1 MQVIEFDKGKCIECY
16 ACVRVCPVKAIAV
29 PINEN
34 YPHILHNRC
43 VGCGDCLPVC
53 SPNALSFKNSIDRVK
68 GLLASGEKVAAI
80 LAPSIAGEFTDI
92 TDYRKFVSMIR
103 ELGFQYVNEVSF
115 GADLV
120 AHEYKELLEN
130 FKGKYYITSLCPTL
144 TAYVCYFYP
153 ELTVNLAP
161 IVTPM
166 IATARVV
173 KQKYGPEVRVVYI
186 GPCISAKYEPVL
198 LEEENPIDEI
208 LTFIELRKMF
218 KEAGITEQTLEYSEF
233 DSPIGH
239 LGSLFPISNG
249 LLQAVGLDENLL
261 TGTIT
266 TIEGKDNFIDSVRQF
281 HDYTELIRRHFNI
294 FYCHGCLMGP
304 GTSPGGE
311 KYLRRSLAVEYANK
325 RLKEFDSQSWQENI
339 EKYKTITLSR
349 SFNPDDQRL
358 QSPPKE
364 KIDEVLRVIGRVDAD
379 KLMGCG
385 ACGFS
390 SCYEFATAVASG
402 LAKPEM
408 CITYNLRN
416 QNEYIKT
423 LKATNEKLA
432 KTEIALKESE
442 KIARREQMLAREANE
457 IVNIM
462 LQKLPSGVVIVD
474 ENLKIIQANKTFIE
488 TLGEDARLIDEVIP
502 GLVGA
507 DLKTLLPYH
516 FYNMFSYVLKNAED
530 ITNRDVNFNDNI
542 LNVSIFTIRPNKIVG
557 AVVRDLKMPE
567 VRREQIINRI
577 NEAITENLEMVQ
589 KIGFLLGEGA
599 SKTERMLNSIISAYQ
614 SENGNKSGETKS

>member
-1 MQVIEFDKGKCIECY
+1 
-16 ACVRVCPVKAIAV
+16 
-29 PINEN
+29 
-34 YPHILHNRC
+34 
-43 VGCGDCLPVC
+43 
-53 SPNALSFKNSIDRVK
+53 
-68 GLLASGEKVAAI
+68 
-80 LAPSIAGEFTDI
+80 
-92 TDYRKFVSMIR
+92 
-103 ELGFQYVNEVSF
+103 
-115 GADLV
+115 
-120 AHEYKELLEN
+120 
-130 FKGKYYITSLCPTL
+130 
-144 TAYVCYFYP
+144 
-153 ELTVNLAP
+153 
-161 IVTPM
+161 
-166 IATARVV
+166 
-173 KQKYGPEVRVVYI
+173 
-186 GPCISAKYEPVL
+186 
-198 LEEENPIDEI
+198 
-208 LTFIELRKMF
+208 
-218 KEAGITEQTLEYSEF
+218 
-233 DSPIGH
+233 
-239 LGSLFPISNG
+239 
-249 LLQAVGLDENLL
+249 
-261 TGTIT
+261 
-266 TIEGKDNFIDSVRQF
+266 
-281 HDYTELIRRHFNI
+281 
-294 FYCHGCLMGP
+294 MGP

-364 KIDEVLRVIGRVDAD
+364 KIDEVLKVIGRVDAD